1 MPAQLTSH
9 HGAIALEDH
18 DADKQAL
25 KNAIIRDDGRVI
37 KDRDAIEWATN
48 AGSLRLWGSGA
59 YARMDRADAVRM
71 GYELGDAA
79 PRVAAVGTIAGDTVA
94 YSTGE
99 KHPTLGLNVWQF
111 DTLVVR

>member
-1 MPAQLTSH
+1 MTARITDAPRPDLDPSEFTDQLDGDAMHAFTSINEH
-9 HGAIALEDH
+9 ET
-18 DADKQAL
+18 
-25 KNAIIRDDGRVI
+25 
-37 KDRDAIEWATN
+37 ATN
-48 AGSLRLWGSGA
+48 AGSVRLWGSSA
-59 YARMDRADAVRM
+59 YPRMDRAEAVRA